1 MLDEQVRQLFQ
12 EWYKSD
18 LGRSV
23 LERELSIIERQTEG
37 SVGYFAVIQSPLM
50 DLRLLKSHIRNQIM
64 LAPLM
69 ELGASENTI
78 IGLSNELPVDAD
90 SVDVHIMHHSLD
102 LSEAPHDDVREAA
115 RTLIPSGRI
124 IIVGFNP
131 WSLLGVRKAVSNRL
145 QAPWCGRFIAP
156 QRLDDWL
163 KVAGLTLESIEYTCF
178 RPPFRKASWYKKMT
192 RVGKTLELTRLPLGG
207 VYVISATKQVRSHIA
222 IKPRWKRAKVRV
234 PSISKPIVKEMQD

>member
-1 MLDEQVRQLFQ
+1 MVDEQVRQLFQ
-12 EWYKSD
+12 KWYQSD

-23 LERELSIIERQTEG
+23 LERELSILEQQTEG

-50 DLRLLKSHIRNQIM
+50 DLRLSKSHIKHQIM

-78 IGLSNELPVDAD
+78 IGFSNELPVDSD

-102 LSEAPHDDVREAA
+102 LSDSPHDDVREAA

-124 IIVGFNP
+124 VIVGFNP
-131 WSLLGVRKAVSNRL
+131 WSLLGVRKIASNRSL
-145 QAPWCGRFIAP
+145 APWCGRFIAP
-156 QRLDDWL
+156 QRLEDWL
-163 KVAGLTLESIEYTCF
+163 KVAGLTLESIEYACF
-178 RPPFRKASWYKKMT
+178 RPPFRKASWHKKMA
-192 RVGKTLELTRLPLGG
+192 RVGKTLELTHLPLGG
-207 VYVISATKQVRSHIA
+207 VYVISATKQVRSHIV